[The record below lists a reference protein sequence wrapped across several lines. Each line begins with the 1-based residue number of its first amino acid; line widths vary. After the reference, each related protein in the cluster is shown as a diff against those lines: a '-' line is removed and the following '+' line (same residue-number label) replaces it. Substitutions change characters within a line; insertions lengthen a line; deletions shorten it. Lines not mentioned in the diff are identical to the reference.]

1 MKRKVGRPPK
11 EFDQKNFESLCQIQ
25 CTEEEI
31 CQFFS
36 CSEKTLNKWCREKY
50 GANFSQVFR
59 EKRGVGKISLRRAQY
74 QAALNGNASLL
85 IWLGKQYLGQTE
97 NPAALQDDTQKV
109 LDKLDSV
116 IGEIDAIAKS

>member
-11 EFDQKNFESLCQIQ
+11 EFDQKNFEGLCQIQ

-31 CQFFS
+31 CQFFG

-74 QAALNGNASLL
+74 QAAINGNASLL
-85 IWLGKQYLGQTE
+85 IWLGKQYLGQSESAGTE
-97 NPAALQDDTQKV
+97 EKKEIEDLTPVSEMLNLDDGDQ
-109 LDKLDSV
+109 
-116 IGEIDAIAKS
+116 

>member
-59 EKRGVGKISLRRAQY
+59 EKRGVGKISLRRAQF
-74 QAALNGNASLL
+74 QAAINGNASLL
-85 IWLGKQYLGQTE
+85 IWLGKQYLGQSESAGTE
-97 NPAALQDDTQKV
+97 EKKEIEDLTPVSEMLNLDDGDQ
-109 LDKLDSV
+109 
-116 IGEIDAIAKS
+116 

>member
-59 EKRGVGKISLRRAQY
+59 EKRGVGKISLRRAQF
-74 QAALNGNASLL
+74 QAAINGNASLL
-85 IWLGKQYLGQTE
+85 IWLGKQYLGQSESAGTE
-97 NPAALQDDTQKV
+97 EKKEIEDLTPVSEML
-109 LDKLDSV
+109 KLDD
-116 IGEIDAIAKS
+116 GDQ

>member
-59 EKRGVGKISLRRAQY
+59 DKRGVGKISLRRAQF
-74 QAALNGNASLL
+74 QAAINGNASLL
-85 IWLGKQYLGQTE
+85 IWLGKQYLGQSESAGTE
-97 NPAALQDDTQKV
+97 EQKEIEDLTPVSEMLNLDDGDQ
-109 LDKLDSV
+109 
-116 IGEIDAIAKS
+116 

>member
-1 MKRKVGRPPK
+1 MNRKVGRPPK

-74 QAALNGNASLL
+74 QAAINGNASLL
-85 IWLGKQYLGQTE
+85 IWLGKQYLGQSESAGTE
-97 NPAALQDDTQKV
+97 EKKEIEDLTPVSAMLNLDDGDQ
-109 LDKLDSV
+109 
-116 IGEIDAIAKS
+116 

>member
-59 EKRGVGKISLRRAQY
+59 DKRGVGKISLRRAQF
-74 QAALNGNASLL
+74 QAAINGNASLL
-85 IWLGKQYLGQTE
+85 IWLGKQYLGQSESAGTE
-97 NPAALQDDTQKV
+97 EKKEIEDLTPVSEMLNLDDGDQ
-109 LDKLDSV
+109 
-116 IGEIDAIAKS
+116 

>member
-85 IWLGKQYLGQTE
+85 IWLGKQYLGQRE
-97 NPAALQDDTQKV
+97 NTGTDEKNEIEDLTPVSEMLNLEDDDQ
-109 LDKLDSV
+109 
-116 IGEIDAIAKS
+116 

>member
-85 IWLGKQYLGQTE
+85 IWLGKQYLGQRE
-97 NPAALQDDTQKV
+97 NTGTDEKNEIEDLTPVSEMLNFDDGDQ
-109 LDKLDSV
+109 
-116 IGEIDAIAKS
+116 

>member
-59 EKRGVGKISLRRAQY
+59 DKRGVGKISLRRAQF
-74 QAALNGNASLL
+74 QAAINGNASLL
-85 IWLGKQYLGQTE
+85 IWLGKQYLGQSESAGTDE
-97 NPAALQDDTQKV
+97 KN
-109 LDKLDSV
+109 
-116 IGEIDAIAKS
+116 EIEDLTPVSEMLNLYDGDQ

>member
-85 IWLGKQYLGQTE
+85 IWLGKQYLGQSESAGTE
-97 NPAALQDDTQKV
+97 DKKEIEDLTPVSEMLNLDDGDQ
-109 LDKLDSV
+109 
-116 IGEIDAIAKS
+116 

>member
-85 IWLGKQYLGQTE
+85 IWLGKQYLGQSESAGTE
-97 NPAALQDDTQKV
+97 EKKEIEDLTPVSEMLNLDDGDQ
-109 LDKLDSV
+109 
-116 IGEIDAIAKS
+116 

>member
-1 MKRKVGRPPK
+1 MKQKVGRPPK

-74 QAALNGNASLL
+74 QAAINGNASLL
-85 IWLGKQYLGQTE
+85 IWLGKQYLGQSESAGTE
-97 NPAALQDDTQKV
+97 EKKEIEDLTPVSEMLNLDDGDQ
-109 LDKLDSV
+109 
-116 IGEIDAIAKS
+116 

>member
-50 GANFSQVFR
+50 CANFSQVFR

-85 IWLGKQYLGQTE
+85 IWLGKQYLGQRE
-97 NPAALQDDTQKV
+97 NTGTDEKNEIEDLTPVSEMLNLDDGDQ
-109 LDKLDSV
+109 
-116 IGEIDAIAKS
+116 